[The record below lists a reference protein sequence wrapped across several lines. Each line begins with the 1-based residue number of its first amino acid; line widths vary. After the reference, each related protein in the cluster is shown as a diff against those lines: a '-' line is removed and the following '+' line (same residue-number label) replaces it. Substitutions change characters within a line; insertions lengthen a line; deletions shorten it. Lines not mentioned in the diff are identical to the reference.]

1 MFVARK
7 RILFIVAMALM
18 LCGVAAAAPANT
30 AAPVGTQVS
39 AKNNPYGLPKELF
52 NLWNSLSLEEKI
64 GQMIMVYMAPPNFT
78 VKNNFGGILVMK
90 PHLSNMK
97 LFRNNV
103 EKITSRIKVPLL
115 VTIDQ
120 EGGGV
125 NRVSNIDRKW
135 EKTPSARDMREMEP
149 EAIERTAREI
159 GKTLHDAG
167 FNLNLA
173 PTLAPASN
181 IYGKETFMEHWNR
194 SWSGIQNAEKVRAFV
209 KGMKESGIT
218 SASKHFPGYDSE
230 QNSDLQMA
238 ESEASKSRLKEY
250 AKFFKALTPD
260 IPIVMMSSVR
270 YTKVSQAPAVFDK
283 NLVDMAHNLDDDIVV
298 LTDDLWGKT
307 LRGWISGSEVPLNDP
322 YPASEFKKVVKAAL
336 NAGNDM
342 FIITYPAKAIDIKK
356 FILEQ
361 ASGDKKQL
369 ARIEKSIARILK
381 MKFRAGL
388 LTSH

>member
-1 MFVARK
+1 
-7 RILFIVAMALM
+7 MALI

-52 NLWNSLSLEEKI
+52 NLWNSLTLEEKI

-90 PHLSNMK
+90 PHLSN
-97 LFRNNV
+97 LNLYERNLG
-103 EKITSRIKVPLL
+103 KITSRIKVPPL

-125 NRVSNIDRKW
+125 NRISNIDRKW
-135 EKTPSARDMREMEP
+135 TNTPSAKEMREMEP
-149 EAIERTAREI
+149 EAITNVARDI

-173 PTLAPASN
+173 PTLDPASN

-194 SWSGIQNAEKVRAFV
+194 SWGGIENIEKARAFV
-209 KGMKESGIT
+209 KGMKASGII
-218 SASKHFPGYDSE
+218 SAAKHFPGYDSE
-230 QNSDLQMA
+230 TNSDLQMA
-238 ESEASKSRLKEY
+238 ESDATEEKIRKNVAP
-250 AKFFKALTPD
+250 FKALAPD
-260 IPIVMMSSVR
+260 APVIMMSSVR
-270 YTKVSQAPAVFDK
+270 YTKISDAPAVFEPK
-283 NLVDMAHNLDDDIVV
+283 IVKMAHDIDDDIVV
-298 LTDDLWGKT
+298 LTDDLWGT
-307 LRGWISGSEVPLNDP
+307 NLRAWISGPEAPLPNP

-336 NAGNDM
+336 DAGNDM
-342 FIITYPAKAIDIKK
+342 FMTTYPTKAVDMKNTL
-356 FILEQ
+356 LE
-361 ASGDKKQL
+361 L
-369 ARIEKSIARILK
+369 ARQSDDYLVRIEKSVARILK

>member
-1 MFVARK
+1 
-7 RILFIVAMALM
+7 MALI

-39 AKNNPYGLPKELF
+39 TKNNPYGLPKELF
-52 NLWNSLSLEEKI
+52 SLWNSLTLEEKI

-90 PHLSNMK
+90 PHLSN
-97 LFRNNV
+97 LNLYERNLG
-103 EKITSRIKVPLL
+103 KITSRIKVPPL

-125 NRVSNIDRKW
+125 NRISNIDRKW
-135 EKTPSARDMREMEP
+135 TNTPSAKEMREMEP
-149 EAIERTAREI
+149 EAITNVARDI

-173 PTLAPASN
+173 PTLDPASN

-194 SWSGIQNAEKVRAFV
+194 SWGGIENIEKARAFV
-209 KGMKESGIT
+209 KGMKASGII
-218 SASKHFPGYDSE
+218 SAAKHFPGYDSE
-230 QNSDLQMA
+230 TNSDLQMA
-238 ESEASKSRLKEY
+238 ESDATEEKIRKNVAP
-250 AKFFKALTPD
+250 FKALAPD
-260 IPIVMMSSVR
+260 APVIMMSSVR
-270 YTKVSQAPAVFDK
+270 YTKISDAPAVFEPK
-283 NLVDMAHNLDDDIVV
+283 IVKMAHDIDDDIVV
-298 LTDDLWGKT
+298 LTDDLWGT
-307 LRGWISGSEVPLNDP
+307 NLRAWISGPEAPLPNP

-336 NAGNDM
+336 DAGNDM
-342 FIITYPAKAIDIKK
+342 FMTTYPTKAVDMKNTL
-356 FILEQ
+356 LE
-361 ASGDKKQL
+361 L
-369 ARIEKSIARILK
+369 ARQSDDYLVRIEKSVARILK

>member
-1 MFVARK
+1 
-7 RILFIVAMALM
+7 M
-18 LCGVAAAAPANT
+18 LCGIT
-30 AAPVGTQVS
+30 AAKDTTSVIMGTKVS
-39 AKNNPYGLPKELF
+39 QNSNPYKLPKELF
-52 NLWNSLSLEEKI
+52 SLWNSLTLEEKI
-64 GQMIMVYMAPPNFT
+64 GQMIMVYMSPPNFT

-173 PTLAPASN
+173 PSLDPAFDSHGN
-181 IYGKETFMEHWNR
+181 ETFMEHWNR
-194 SWSGIQNAEKVRAFV
+194 SWSGVENAERVRAFV
-209 KGMKESGIT
+209 KGMRASGII
-218 SASKHFPGYDSE
+218 SASKHFPGYDSGE
-230 QNSDLQMA
+230 NSDLQMA
-238 ESEASKSRLKEY
+238 KSGASKSRIREY

-260 IPIVMMSSVR
+260 VPIVMMSSVR
-270 YTKVSQAPAVFDK
+270 YTKISQAPAVFDK
-283 NLVDMAHNLDDDIVV
+283 NLVNMAHELDEDIIV
-298 LTDDLWGKT
+298 LTDDLWGRT
-307 LRGWISGSEVPLNDP
+307 LRGWISGPGAPLNDP
-322 YPASEFKKVVKAAL
+322 YPTSEFKKVVTAAL
-336 NAGNDM
+336 DAGNDM
-342 FIITYPAKAIDIKK
+342 FIITYPAKAVDIKN
-356 FILEQ
+356 FILDR
-361 ASGDKKQL
+361 AMNDKAFL
-369 ARIEKSIARILK
+369 TRIEKSVARILK

-388 LTSH
+388 FN

>member
-1 MFVARK
+1 
-7 RILFIVAMALM
+7 MALT
-18 LCGVAAAAPANT
+18 LCGIAAAKDT
-30 AAPVGTQVS
+30 TSVIMGTKVS
-39 AKNNPYGLPKELF
+39 QNSNPYKLPKELF
-52 NLWNSLSLEEKI
+52 SLWNSLTLEEKI
-64 GQMIMVYMAPPNFT
+64 GQMVMVYMSPPNFT

-173 PTLAPASN
+173 PSLDPAFDSHGN
-181 IYGKETFMEHWNR
+181 ETFMEHWNR
-194 SWSGIQNAEKVRAFV
+194 SWSGVENAERVRAFV
-209 KGMKESGIT
+209 KGMRASGII
-218 SASKHFPGYDSE
+218 SASKHFPGYDSGE
-230 QNSDLQMA
+230 NSDLQMA
-238 ESEASKSRLKEY
+238 KSGASKSRIREY

-260 IPIVMMSSVR
+260 VPIVMMSSVR
-270 YTKVSQAPAVFDK
+270 YTKISQAPAVFDK
-283 NLVDMAHNLDDDIVV
+283 NLVNMAHELDEDIIV
-298 LTDDLWGKT
+298 LTDDLWGRT
-307 LRGWISGSEVPLNDP
+307 LRGWISGPGASLNDP
-322 YPASEFKKVVKAAL
+322 YPTSEFKKVVTAAL
-336 NAGNDM
+336 DAGNDM
-342 FIITYPAKAIDIKK
+342 FIITYPAKAVDIKN
-356 FILEQ
+356 FILDR
-361 ASGDKKQL
+361 AMNDKAFL
-369 ARIEKSIARILK
+369 TRIEKSVARILK

-388 LTSH
+388 FN